1 VMLYGMSP
9 TNVFMRTIKPM
20 RQPLGRHLFSLK
32 ITQGFLPSSKSTTPP
47 ISFTATQILLQG
59 EVCRWMRVAR
69 LGTPA
74 PVELMGCIPCSG
86 VAFDDEEMTAEV
98 QAEGDCRNAA

>member
-1 VMLYGMSP
+1 
-9 TNVFMRTIKPM
+9 
-20 RQPLGRHLFSLK
+20 
-32 ITQGFLPSSKSTTPP
+32 
-47 ISFTATQILLQG
+47 
-59 EVCRWMRVAR
+59 MRVAR

-98 QAEGDCRNAA
+98 LAEGGCRNAA